1 MKYRIFHNTIYEY
14 SASAE
19 SCHNLVRLHP
29 RLIHSSPHAPREV
42 LASHSAIRNPQSAFV
57 QSCLD
62 MQLTIDPVPA
72 SLHSYDDYFG
82 NRVHSFAIYQPH
94 LILTIIAESQV
105 SIEPRPQLDLAAT
118 IGWQETAEW
127 LRSVSSPSAVEALE
141 YVFDSPYIRT
151 SDLLGGF
158 AAEHFPPGRPLGEAA
173 LALTAAIY
181 RDFHYD
187 PKATTIDT
195 SVEDVLDKR
204 RGVCQDFAHL
214 AIACLRSLGLACRY
228 VSGYLRTDPQPGQ
241 PRLIGADASHAWISV
256 YSPEVGWIDLDP
268 TNGCVVSDR
277 HITLGWGRDFHDV
290 SPVKG
295 SVLGGGESTLRVA
308 VDVAP
313 IE

>member
-1 MKYRIFHNTIYEY
+1 
-14 SASAE
+14 
-19 SCHNLVRLHP
+19 
-29 RLIHSSPHAPREV
+29 
-42 LASHSAIRNPQSAFV
+42 
-57 QSCLD
+57 
-62 MQLTIDPVPA
+62 MQLTVDPAPA

-94 LILTIIAESQV
+94 LTLTIIAESQV
-105 SIEPRPQLDLAAT
+105 SIEPRPELDLTAT

-127 LRSVSSPSAVEALE
+127 LQSDTSPAAVEALE

-158 AAEHFPPGRPLGEAA
+158 AAAHFPSGRPLGEAA
-173 LALTAAIY
+173 LALTEAIH
-181 RDFHYD
+181 REFHYD

-195 SVEDVLDKR
+195 SIEDVLDKR

-228 VSGYLRTDPQPGQ
+228 VSGYLRTDPQPGR
-241 PRLIGADASHAWISV
+241 PRLIGADASHAWVSV